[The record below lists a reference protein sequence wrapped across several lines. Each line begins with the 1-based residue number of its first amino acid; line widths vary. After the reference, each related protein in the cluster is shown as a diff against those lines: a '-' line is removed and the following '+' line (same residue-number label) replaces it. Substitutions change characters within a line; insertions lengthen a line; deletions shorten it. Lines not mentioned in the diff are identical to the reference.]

1 MWADKPP
8 VRIICRRH
16 KSIFISIL
24 MCLIGFG
31 TELFKQKGGEDLS
44 SRCLRVSDAD
54 KGDNL

>member
-1 MWADKPP
+1 
-8 VRIICRRH
+8 
-16 KSIFISIL
+16 